1 MNWNFPKL
9 KQFLHSLFIVRV
21 DNENSRKAV
30 KPAGPTIVGD
40 NNVLQINLQ
49 PSEAEEK
56 RIQLSDDERKILEK
70 LAEGCKISYVRDGSG
85 MICVAHL
92 FGDNENPITD
102 NVVLA
107 LLPRLLRKGV
117 IDSRGDHNSEI
128 AEISAS
134 GRRIIQWLDLNNK

>member
-1 MNWNFPKL
+1 MDWNFPKL

-21 DNENSRKAV
+21 DNQNSRKAV
-30 KPAGPTIVGD
+30 KTEGPTIVGD

-49 PSEAEEK
+49 SSEDEEK

-85 MICVAHL
+85 AIFVARL
-92 FGDNENPITD
+92 FGDNKDLVSDE
-102 NVVLA
+102 VVLES
-107 LLPRLLRKGV
+107 LPRLLRKGV
-117 IDSRGDHNSEI
+117 IDSHRDHNSEI